1 MGLAASWPNRSG
13 KLTGT
18 TGGKFIL
25 YCPDSAIA
33 NPHITLPI
41 LKRRFKCPMFFSHP
55 KTPYALNGA
64 ASGHKWKVKKTMHNL
79 FFWQIPVYKK
89 HLTNPLTF
97 PVLGPPYCLI
107 RPKQRKIPNHRP
119 HAQKCGFHT
128 CVLVL
133 KSIRSLFRLLFCH
146 CCCPPCFY
154 IVADDVVAVLVVGP
168 SLSAAWPL
176 LILVVLLAL
185 LRLLVVLVALVD
197 LTVSVVLALLALLGY
212 WCCWSWWCG

>member
-1 MGLAASWPNRSG
+1 MPNV
-13 KLTGT
+13 
-18 TGGKFIL
+18 FF
-25 YCPDSAIA
+25 PPE
-33 NPHITLPI
+33 NTLC
-41 LKRRFKCPMFFSHP
+41 LKWGSLR
-55 KTPYALNGA
+55 A
-64 ASGHKWKVKKTMHNL
+64 HKWKVKENNAQP

-146 CCCPPCFY
+146 CCCPPCFF
-154 IVADDVVAVLVVGP
+154 IVADDVVAVLVVGF

-197 LTVSVVLALLALLGY
+197 LTVSVVLALLGY